1 MRAVLTGT
9 DFVRDNDGSFKTIE
23 TNTNIHPAV
32 DLRYYFDVNIL
43 DTIISG
49 TPINEIYLIN
59 KKNLRSAYA
68 SEIDLTPES
77 ENIEMGLT
85 GSSKTNVFSVPL
97 QKYCDE
103 KGFTFNNILIDSNSM
118 TIPHIEDSDNK
129 LIIRISYDV
138 TALIDDTYARDNW
151 EFLKLMYDSNPNS
164 IPATYINDTELGFDS
179 IGDNIR
185 DNGVHGNYIV
195 KKRIT
200 PSDNHIYPKLYKINS
215 LEELNNLKSNLESDE
230 YIQEYVLNSTDL
242 LEGRLTHYRS
252 VDLIYGPDLD
262 ILNFWNVQFSNAFE
276 LDTFCDLDD
285 DNKIPLWERPKYFYK
300 YNNNEKGPKISADG
314 STKVFLPDNSL
325 TLLSSLN
332 INDTVKSISIP
343 DLPLNEAGVSLATW
357 TGSSENLMQN
367 FLIDTTDLVDIVKR
381 QNYIGFFYN
390 VELTDGIKFS
400 DVGHAMVLKKEI
412 VTGETSNQEIIKFVE
427 YRFLQP
433 GDTMIV
439 FDSETNSLAEKT
451 ILSITFSYDEVEV
464 YAVNFEQLDTFLTSE
479 ENGLRYGLLT
489 HNYSYD
495 CKSVTANCVL
505 CYECSNGTNDFWP
518 AQQCCRCT
526 PGSSNYGECAYNG
539 FTCFQF
545 PCFSYM
551 NPFTPCADAG
561 YCNYN
566 KSDIAYKED
575 INLIGKS
582 ESGINIYQFK
592 YKGEEGLYEGVIG
605 NELIG
610 TEFES
615 VLKRDDDGLLMV
627 DYYKI
632 DVQFKKLN

>member
-1 MRAVLTGT
+1 
-9 DFVRDNDGSFKTIE
+9 
-23 TNTNIHPAV
+23 
-32 DLRYYFDVNIL
+32 
-43 DTIISG
+43 
-49 TPINEIYLIN
+49 
-59 KKNLRSAYA
+59 
-68 SEIDLTPES
+68 
-77 ENIEMGLT
+77 
-85 GSSKTNVFSVPL
+85 
-97 QKYCDE
+97 
-103 KGFTFNNILIDSNSM
+103 
-118 TIPHIEDSDNK
+118 
-129 LIIRISYDV
+129 
-138 TALIDDTYARDNW
+138 
-151 EFLKLMYDSNPNS
+151 
-164 IPATYINDTELGFDS
+164 
-179 IGDNIR
+179 
-185 DNGVHGNYIV
+185 
-195 KKRIT
+195 
-200 PSDNHIYPKLYKINS
+200 
-215 LEELNNLKSNLESDE
+215 
-230 YIQEYVLNSTDL
+230 
-242 LEGRLTHYRS
+242 
-252 VDLIYGPDLD
+252 
-262 ILNFWNVQFSNAFE
+262 
-276 LDTFCDLDD
+276 
-285 DNKIPLWERPKYFYK
+285 
-300 YNNNEKGPKISADG
+300 
-314 STKVFLPDNSL
+314 
-325 TLLSSLN
+325 
-332 INDTVKSISIP
+332 
-343 DLPLNEAGVSLATW
+343 
-357 TGSSENLMQN
+357 
-367 FLIDTTDLVDIVKR
+367 
-381 QNYIGFFYN
+381 

-427 YRFLQP
+427 YRSLQP

-451 ILSITFSYDEVEV
+451 IQSITFSYDEVEV

-505 CYECSNGTNDFWP
+505 CYECANGSNSFWSDV
-518 AQQCCRCT
+518 QCCRCT
-526 PGSSNYGECAYNG
+526 PGSSNYGECASNG

-551 NPFTPCADAG
+551 NPFTPCGDAG

-566 KSDIAYKED
+566 KSDMAYKED
-575 INLIGKS
+575 IKLIGKS